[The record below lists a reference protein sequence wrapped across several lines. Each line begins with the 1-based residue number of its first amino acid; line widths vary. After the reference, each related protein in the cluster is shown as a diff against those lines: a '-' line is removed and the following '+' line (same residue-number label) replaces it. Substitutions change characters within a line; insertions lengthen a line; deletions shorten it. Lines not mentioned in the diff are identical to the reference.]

1 MFHFKKSRL
10 PGYSIIYAVILGG
23 LCVVLVLAIYKI
35 EIQRKKYMIDSQR
48 SIIKSQNVEFNVNL
62 YNGR

>member
-1 MFHFKKSRL
+1 VFHFKKSRF

-35 EIQRKKYMIDSQR
+35 EIQRKKYMVDSER